1 MGKDWSWKSSIS
13 STILHNLQW
22 ALLSR
27 IPTKKLRKWRG
38 MGLTERKG
46 IYLRFLREDQAA
58 IAAFFSACFF
68 VLAGSPMNLL
78 PPTSTM
84 HLKSGRCFGPDL
96 IVVYTGRE
104 TPALCAVSCSK
115 FLQTPVSSCK
125 NMEIKKQDRMSELR
139 VSKKWRW

>member
-1 MGKDWSWKSSIS
+1 MCRYKINPHAPRK
-13 STILHNLQW
+13 TICTEKKQRGVVHLHCLI
-22 ALLSR
+22 ADKA
-27 IPTKKLRKWRG
+27 T
-38 MGLTERKG
+38 
-46 IYLRFLREDQAA
+46 

-139 VSKKWRW
+139 VSNKWRWWRN